1 MIVLK
6 DIVKRYGKNNNVET
20 LKGISLEIKQ
30 GEMVAI
36 MGKSGCGKTTLLN
49 IIGGLTLYTSG
60 EYYFNNVKLK
70 NKNNAM
76 CKFRNSNVGIIVQN
90 YALINNRTGYEN
102 IAIAAN
108 DDTEKN
114 IEIISKNLGISSV
127 LNKLPTEMSGG
138 ECQRVAIARAL
149 INKPHLILADE
160 PTGAL
165 DVRTSSEILKLF
177 KELNNQ
183 GHTIII
189 VTHDMDVAS
198 KCDRIIKMSDG
209 KIINQ
214 KNL

>member
-1 MIVLK
+1 
-6 DIVKRYGKNNNVET
+6 
-20 LKGISLEIKQ
+20 
-30 GEMVAI
+30 
-36 MGKSGCGKTTLLN
+36 
-49 IIGGLTLYTSG
+49 
-60 EYYFNNVKLK
+60 
-70 NKNNAM
+70 
-76 CKFRNSNVGIIVQN
+76 
-90 YALINNRTGYEN
+90 
-102 IAIAAN
+102 
-108 DDTEKN
+108 
-114 IEIISKNLGISSV
+114 
-127 LNKLPTEMSGG
+127 MSGG